1 MQIEVRTGD
10 ILAFEGDAIILPT
23 LSDGSMQEGIAAAV
37 REIVGGEV
45 EEQVRAHAPIAV
57 GAAFVTEA
65 PGLGV
70 RHLIHVPLIE
80 ESGMRVGIENIRRAT
95 RAGLLG
101 ATRLGLDSVA
111 IPGIGYGETGVP
123 HDEAARAIVDEAM
136 AYRGPHPTSVVL
148 VDQDERMVAAFD
160 LQTQEVKR

>member
-1 MQIEVRTGD
+1 M
-10 ILAFEGDAIILPT
+10 
-23 LSDGSMQEGIAAAV
+23 
-37 REIVGGEV
+37 
-45 EEQVRAHAPIAV
+45 
-57 GAAFVTEA
+57 
-65 PGLGV
+65 